1 MTASPHPSI
10 PFVLHETSHG
20 IERAS
25 IYDEM
30 LRRRELSLCGEVEAS
45 SIHALCQHA
54 LRLAD
59 LDPLAGITLFVDSP
73 GGSVSA
79 GLALYDV
86 LRSISCPIR
95 TVCLSLAASMG
106 AVVFMAGDRREM
118 MPHAELMVH
127 DPLISQGAG
136 GSALAVQDTSRRLM
150 STRRA
155 LNDILSE
162 RSGLPLARVQRLTA
176 KDTYLSASRALE
188 LGFAT
193 GVIPGRKER

>member
-1 MTASPHPSI
+1 MTASHQ
-10 PFVLHETSHG
+10 PFVPLVLHETSHG
-20 IERAS
+20 IDRAS
-25 IYDEM
+25 IYDDM
-30 LRRRELSLCGEVEAS
+30 LRRRELSLAGEVEAS
-45 SIHALCQHA
+45 SALALCQHV

-59 LDPLAGITLFVDSP
+59 LDPLSGITVFVDSP

-79 GLALYDV
+79 GLALYDA
-86 LRSISCPIR
+86 LRSVSCPVR
-95 TVCLSLAASMG
+95 TVCLSCAASMG

-127 DPLISQGAG
+127 DPLIPQGAG

-150 STRRA
+150 STRRT
-155 LNDILSE
+155 LNGILAR

-176 KDTYLSASRALE
+176 KDTYLSAEKAVD

-193 GVIPGRKER
+193 GIIPSGKEL